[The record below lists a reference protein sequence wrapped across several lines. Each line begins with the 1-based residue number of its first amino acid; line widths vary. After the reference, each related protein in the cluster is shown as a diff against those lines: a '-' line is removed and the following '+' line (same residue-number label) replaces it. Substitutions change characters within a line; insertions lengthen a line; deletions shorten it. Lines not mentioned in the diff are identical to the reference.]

1 MEKEILKPILESLIF
16 ASESA
21 LTLNNIVSILDGAEK
36 GDVRAALNELI
47 EEYKARAGG
56 IFIEEVAGGY
66 QLRTNPGNAPWI
78 KRLFKTTGK
87 RMSRASMET
96 LSIIAYRQPVTR
108 GELEAIRGVDSGGV
122 LSTLLE
128 RRLIKITGRKET
140 PGRPVVYGTTKTFLE
155 TFDLRDLSCLP
166 TLKEIQ
172 ALEEEDGTQE
182 APEDTPAEGGEGAG
196 FERIEGATGDP
207 GPEEAEEIQEGLD
220 EEPDRPD
227 RIEEAPESEEEP
239 DEAPGPKEFAESPFS
254 GEEHRAGE
262 APEGDSR
269 GRDNIEAQG
278 RRDDSRGA
286 CEGEPQGG
294 LGDGGEG

>member
-1 MEKEILKPILESLIF
+1 MEKENLRPILESLIF

-36 GDVRAALNELI
+36 SDVRAALNELI
-47 EEYKARAGG
+47 EEYKARSGG

-66 QLRTNPGNAPWI
+66 QLRTNPENAPWI
-78 KRLFKTTGK
+78 KRLFKTSPK

-172 ALEEEDGTQE
+172 ALEAEDDTQE
-182 APEDTPAEGGEGAG
+182 APEDTLAEGGERPGLEG
-196 FERIEGATGDP
+196 IEGATGPP

-220 EEPDRPD
+220 EEPDRP
-227 RIEEAPESEEEP
+227 EEAPESEEV
-239 DEAPGPKEFAESPFS
+239 DEAPGPKEFADHPGDPLSPE
-254 GEEHRAGE
+254 GHRSGE